1 MPLNGAFS
9 GAWFAQNPEVALRAV
24 IREEARSVDGCVF
37 RIDGAAQRLT
47 LVGSDDCCSTDA
59 LALEL
64 QIERHAADNL
74 VAVAADVGQRT
85 LVDGQRALVSRVA
98 D

>member
-24 IREEARSVDGCVF
+24 IREETRSVDGCVF
-37 RIDGAAQRLT
+37 AVDGAAQRLT
-47 LVGSDDCCSTDA
+47 LLGGDDRGRA
-59 LALEL
+59 NPLALEL

-74 VAVAADVGQRT
+74 VAVAADVGQRA
-85 LVDGQRALVSRVA
+85 LVDG
-98 D
+98 